1 MSTLQNTWA
10 GLCPPIQKWVGGL
23 CPGGILSYTPFKHHF
38 FYIFIGLM
46 VTTISLSI
54 QVSSLFDSQVIHKY
68 NNMSAVTTINILQFY
83 GGVNDSNIVERK
95 NRGGDGWG
103 DGDFE
108 GNKSLFLF

>member
-1 MSTLQNTWA
+1 MILFRFLYLPEITTLT
-10 GLCPPIQKWVGGL
+10 LR
-23 CPGGILSYTPFKHHF
+23 TE
-38 FYIFIGLM
+38 
-46 VTTISLSI
+46 TLSI
-54 QVSSLFDSQVIHKY
+54 LGNKFTSLFGSQVIHKY

-103 DGDFE
+103 EGDLE